1 MLEKKDL
8 GNGMVRVTF
17 RLSQHIWA
25 DHIALAGE
33 FNDWSTH
40 SHLLEQT
47 RDDEDWHIS
56 IDLPAGRTYRFRYI
70 VDDNGSMTITPMI
83 TRSTHMGSWI
93 PSSARSLPSFHIQK
107 RSHRTEKGGGDLLR
121 PSTSKVETQYMR

>member
-70 VDDNGSMTITPMI
+70 VDDKT
-83 TRSTHMGSWI
+83 WI
-93 PSSARSLPSFHIQK
+93 NDDHADDYEINPYGELDSVV
-107 RSHRTEKGGGDLLR
+107 RT
-121 PSTSKVETQYMR
+121 